1 MWRRHG
7 DSLYALLVV
16 VVFTLELGAL
26 AALVWVS
33 SLRLG
38 GLVPRSRLNV
48 VLIGAVI
55 ATALALF
62 GVTVYILGYHAVS
75 AVLERRH
82 TEALSSWTERW
93 IQTLLYDADPPMP
106 PLTLAA
112 EESALA
118 LRDLLRGDDGLALT
132 ELLRSYSL
140 DERLID
146 RMRGRRLAPRLDALD
161 QLSRARFPTAFEP
174 LVQTFVESDAVARLM
189 AGRAIAL
196 TLADWP
202 EGPERD
208 RACATFTRALEE
220 APLPSGAA
228 SEVMQLLEGAA
239 PQILRALLSSER
251 QRPELLRAAA
261 DTVGRM
267 GRTELRGQVG
277 QWIAHPNPEVR
288 SAALRALSRLGRVPL
303 NLSEDLLTALDD
315 QTEFVRV
322 QAAHAA
328 KGLPQK
334 LVLPILYES
343 MGDRSWWVRR
353 ASAESLL
360 RLGAGGRATLEK
372 AARSHPDRFARDMSA
387 QVLADS
393 HTAVEDRRRPLR
405 AQPMEVPA

>member
-16 VVFTLELGAL
+16 IVFTLELSAL

-38 GLVPRSRLNV
+38 GLIPRSRLDV
-48 VLIGAVI
+48 ILVGAVV

-93 IQTLLYDADPPMP
+93 IQTLLYHADPPKP
-106 PLTLAA
+106 PLTPAA

-118 LRDLLRGDDGLALT
+118 LRDLLRGDDGRALT
-132 ELLRSYSL
+132 ELLQGYGL
-140 DERLID
+140 DDRMID
-146 RMRGRRLAPRLDALD
+146 RIQGRRLAPRLDALD
-161 QLSRARFPTAFEP
+161 QLSRARFLTAFEP
-174 LVQTFVESDAVARLM
+174 LVQVFVASDAVERLM
-189 AGRAIAL
+189 AGRASAR
-196 TLADWP
+196 TLSHWP
-202 EGPERD
+202 PGPERD
-208 RACATFTRALEE
+208 QACAAFTRALEE
-220 APLPSGAA
+220 APLPTGAA
-228 SEVMQLLEGAA
+228 AEVIQLLEDVA
-239 PQILRALLSSER
+239 PPVLRALLSSER

-261 DTVGRM
+261 DAVGRM

-277 QWIAHPNPEVR
+277 QWIGHPDPEVR

-303 NLSEDLLTALDD
+303 NLVDDLLAALDD

-360 RLGAGGRATLEK
+360 RLGAGGRTALER
-372 AARSHPDRFARDMSA
+372 ASRSHPDRFARDMSA

-393 HTAVEDRRRPLR
+393 DAEVEDRRRPIG
-405 AQPMEVPA
+405 AQRMEVPA

>member
-16 VVFTLELGAL
+16 VVFTVELAAL
-26 AALVWVS
+26 AGLVWVS

-38 GLVPRSRLNV
+38 GFVPRSRLDV
-48 VLIGAVI
+48 VLVGAVI

-82 TEALSSWTERW
+82 TEAISSWTERW
-93 IQTLLYDADPPMP
+93 IQTLLYHAEAPEP

-118 LRDLLRGDDGLALT
+118 LRDLLRGEDGLALT
-132 ELLRSYSL
+132 ELLQGYAL
-140 DERLID
+140 DERLIG

-161 QLSRARFPTAFEP
+161 QLSRARFRTAFEP
-174 LVQTFVESDAVARLM
+174 LVLAFVDSDAVGRLM
-189 AGRAIAL
+189 AGRAIAR

-202 EGPERD
+202 EGAERD
-208 RACATFTRALEE
+208 EACATFTRALEE
-220 APLPSGAA
+220 APLPTGAA
-228 SEVMQLLEGAA
+228 AEVIQLLEGAA
-239 PQILRALLSSER
+239 PPILRALLSGER
-251 QRPELLRAAA
+251 QRPELLRASA
-261 DTVGRM
+261 DAVGRM
-267 GRTELRGQVG
+267 GRTELRSQVG
-277 QWIAHPNPEVR
+277 QWIAHPDPEVR
-288 SAALRALSRLGRVPL
+288 SAALRALSRLGRVPD
-303 NLSEDLLTALDD
+303 NLAEDLLAALDD

-360 RLGAGGRATLEK
+360 RLGAGGRTALER

-387 QVLADS
+387 QVLAD
-393 HTAVEDRRRPLR
+393 AEAEVDDRRRPLR
-405 AQPMEVPA
+405 AQPLEVPA